1 MASGGKD
8 DRAQGGAAPA
18 RQPGAQAAGKFL
30 DGWLH
35 WTGLSPPPPGDS
47 PRQSRGDH
55 VGMAFA
61 AIVRVTVADAVRQ
74 PATWLAT
81 GLGVALVLL
90 TGLFGMFNFEVDDRI
105 RMTATAGI
113 AAAMVDGLVLAAVLA
128 SLAVHA
134 ELADRTALTL
144 FAKPVSRGAYLA
156 GKALGVFL
164 AAAAST
170 LVVVGAHLAVMAV
183 GRVTGF
189 EFERHLWPD
198 DPLIIPWSAILGA
211 HALGLMHTAV
221 IACLATALAT
231 RIALSANLVLCA
243 AAFIAGHLIP
253 GWGPV
258 PALAAFNADDA
269 IQGTG
274 LALWPWYLPAA
285 GLYSAL
291 FGAGCLLTGLAAF
304 QRQDIR

>member
-1 MASGGKD
+1 
-8 DRAQGGAAPA
+8 
-18 RQPGAQAAGKFL
+18 
-30 DGWLH
+30 
-35 WTGLSPPPPGDS
+35 
-47 PRQSRGDH
+47 
-55 VGMAFA
+55 MAFA

-81 GLGVALVLL
+81 GLGIALVLL

-113 AAAMVDGLVLAAVLA
+113 AAATVDGLVLAAVLA

-170 LVVVGAHLAVMAV
+170 LVVVGTHLAVMAV

-198 DPLIIPWSAILGA
+198 EPLTVPWSAILGA

-243 AAFIAGHLIP
+243 GAFVAGHLIP
-253 GWGPV
+253 GWGPI

-269 IQGTG
+269 VQGTG